1 MKTAPPGWLSSVSAD
16 PEALIKEA
24 RRRQHRRY
32 LAVGLAVVVML
43 AGAVGVTVSVTGPGG
58 HAPSHQGT
66 RRVPTPRGKS
76 PSSSAVFARSA
87 MPRFF
92 ADAVTTGEGNESLQ
106 VRASANGRLLAQE
119 EHMTGVYGL
128 AATGADSFV
137 IALQAGAGCAARLYR
152 VQLNGQGHPGG
163 LSPVGP
169 ELHGLVW
176 SLAASAG
183 GGIIGYAVSGCA
195 KGDPG
200 YIGIF
205 NTRTGRSG
213 QWNDVNLGGVSPG
226 NVAMQGALSM
236 SASGGSLAF
245 TGWDVAGDGRYTSQ
259 VVRVL
264 STTAPAGT
272 VAERSHVVLSRPVSQ
287 PELTAASLSPGGTF
301 FYLATQTGSRTGRVT
316 DVARYRTST
325 GEFLGNL
332 ASLRG
337 TPTQMRS
344 PMALD
349 VSGRF
354 LLVPYSLD
362 PGDLPTLKVAG
373 IDVTTRAVV
382 ALTIQLPGTAGM
394 DPETGMNTAW

>member
-1 MKTAPPGWLSSVSAD
+1 MKTALPGGLPSVGAD
-16 PEALIKEA
+16 LEALIKEA

-58 HAPSHQGT
+58 HGPSHQGA
-66 RRVPTPRGKS
+66 RRVPTARGKS
-76 PSSSAVFARSA
+76 PSSTVFARSA

-106 VRASANGRLLAQE
+106 VRASANGRLVAQE

-169 ELHGLVW
+169 ELRGLVW

-205 NTRTGRSG
+205 DTRTGRSER
-213 QWNDVNLGGVSPG
+213 WSDVNLGGVSPG

-236 SASGGSLAF
+236 SASGRLLAF

-272 VAERSHVVLSRPVSQ
+272 VAERSHVALRGPVSQ
-287 PELTAASLSPGGTF
+287 PELTAAEPEPWRHLLLPGHADREPDRTRHRCRQVPDLHRGVPGEPGQPQGHPDADAESDGARCLRPVLARSLLTRPGG
-301 FYLATQTGSRTGRVT
+301 LVHAEGGRDRRHDRGSHDLDDPAAG
-316 DVARYRTST
+316 YR
-325 GEFLGNL
+325 
-332 ASLRG
+332 R
-337 TPTQMRS
+337 
-344 PMALD
+344 D
-349 VSGRF
+349 
-354 LLVPYSLD
+354 
-362 PGDLPTLKVAG
+362 G
-373 IDVTTRAVV
+373 IQRRA
-382 ALTIQLPGTAGM
+382 
-394 DPETGMNTAW
+394 

>member
-1 MKTAPPGWLSSVSAD
+1 MKTAPPGWLPNVGAD

-32 LAVGLAVVVML
+32 LAVGLAVVVLL
-43 AGAVGVTVSVTGPGG
+43 AGAVGVVISVTGPGG
-58 HAPSHQGT
+58 HAPSRQVP
-66 RRVPTPRGKS
+66 RLPTPRGKS
-76 PSSSAVFARSA
+76 TSSAAFARSA
-87 MPRFF
+87 MPQFF

-106 VRASANGRLLAQE
+106 VRASSNGRLVAQE
-119 EHMTGVYGL
+119 AHMTGVYGL

-137 IALQAGAGCAARLYR
+137 VALQVGGGCAARLYR
-152 VQLNGQGHPGG
+152 VHLSGQGRPGA

-183 GGIIGYAVSGCA
+183 GGIVGYAVSGCA

-205 NTRTGRSG
+205 DTRTGRSG
-213 QWNDVNLGGVSPG
+213 QWSDVSLGGTSPG
-226 NVAMQGALSM
+226 NVAVQGALSM
-236 SASGGSLAF
+236 SANGELLAF

-287 PELTAASLSPGGTF
+287 PELTAASLSPGGAF
-301 FYLATQTGSRTGRVT
+301 FYLATQTASRTGRVT

-337 TPTQMRS
+337 TPTQMWS
-344 PMALD
+344 PIALD

-354 LLVPYSLD
+354 LLVPYSLS
-362 PGDLPTLKVAG
+362 PGDLPTLKVAA
-373 IDVTTRAVV
+373 IDVTTGAVM